1 MEDFIQLL
9 LILYVKMN
17 DSRENVKKS
26 VQEND
31 HPEES
36 LSQWKSILAS
46 EKQLRKNLQKHLP
59 DFQGKYIPRDPL
71 TLAKTYLNPS
81 TSIVYK

>member
-9 LILYVKMN
+9 LILYVEMN

-36 LSQWKSILAS
+36 LSPVEKHSCFQETSKIKFS
-46 EKQLRKNLQKHLP
+46 EVP
-59 DFQGKYIPRDPL
+59 
-71 TLAKTYLNPS
+71 T
-81 TSIVYK
+81 